1 MLNRNV
7 LKRAATVAAGNL
19 FVGGLL
25 FLAAGT
31 WNHFYAWVFVVTL
44 FIVDL
49 TGIPF
54 LSPELLAERG
64 KKKSDAEKWDI
75 ALTRWIVIS
84 SMSIFT
90 VSGLDYRFF
99 SNVVRIQYDRG
110 QTVVTGGAIQI
121 YTSPRLFG
129 NDSLLSG
136 GTCFSRIPVGTDS
149 RDTHR
154 CFVCDPYTP
163 GRQDA
168 SGKAG
173 RIPGL
178 RASNAVPADPED
190 LVTADLPGWQEKA
203 AYLYFS
209 TIRM

>member
-110 QTVVTGGAIQI
+110 QTVVTGGPYKYIRHPGYSGMILYYLAV
-121 YTSPRLFG
+121 PVFLG
-129 NDSLLSG
+129 SLWAL
-136 GTCFSRIPVGTDS
+136 
-149 RDTHR
+149 
-154 CFVCDPYTP
+154 
-163 GRQDA
+163 
-168 SGKAG
+168 
-173 RIPGL
+173 IPGILTAVLFVIRTRLEDRTLLEKLDGYPDYAL
-178 RASNAVPADPED
+178 RTRYRLIPKI
-190 LVTADLPGWQEKA
+190 W
-203 AYLYFS
+203 
-209 TIRM
+209 